1 MMFRRLLS
9 SLIFMLAL
17 SVSGGRCADH
27 AQDSLRA
34 ALSNLLCQS
43 NLRQIHKAFQG
54 YAAAHKGG
62 LPDAND
68 QSVRPWLWWDQ
79 DLHAYVSDL
88 RIFYCPAATPQYFP
102 LLAKPQTATLHLK
115 SGKEI
120 AGIPLD
126 VQGATLIVAAGEN
139 HDRLEVIPL
148 ADLAE
153 SEAAH
158 WSLLAQGDRSPLLPV
173 KWERRDIGYGM
184 NYRFGSPY
192 AKISG
197 YNLAKMRDPKE
208 TVLVGDSNHSL
219 LRPTETVWKKDA
231 APRHS
236 GRANFLFADGHIESL
251 DPRVDDYSRPDA
263 PGILN
268 ISHWIPQFSP

>member
-1 MMFRRLLS
+1 MTLCRLPLLLVFVLVLPVPGKCTDDTRE
-9 SLIFMLAL
+9 SLQAN
-17 SVSGGRCADH
+17 
-27 AQDSLRA
+27 LR
-34 ALSNLLCQS
+34 NMLCQS
-43 NLRQIHKAFQG
+43 NLHNIYKGIQS
-54 YAAAHKGG
+54 YAADHKGR

-79 DLHAYVSDL
+79 DLHAYVPDL

-102 LLAKPQTATLHLK
+102 LLAEARSATLHLK
-115 SGKEI
+115 SGEEI
-120 AGIPLD
+120 EGIPLD
-126 VQGATLIVAAGEN
+126 VQGDSLIVAAGEN
-139 HDRLEVIPL
+139 HDRLLVVPL
-148 ADLAE
+148 ANLAK

-184 NYRFGSPY
+184 NYRFGSTY

-197 YNLAKMRDPKE
+197 YDLAKMQHPGE
-208 TVLVGDSNHSL
+208 TVLVGDSNAAL
-219 LRPTETVWKKDA
+219 LRPTEAMWKKDA

-236 GRANFLFADGHIESL
+236 GCANFLFADGHIESQE
-251 DPRVDDYSRPDA
+251 PHIEDYSRRDA

-268 ISHWIPQFSP
+268 LSHWVPEFAP